1 MAFLSTIKIPKP
13 IKTFAM
19 YFRVLWF
26 RMDADRVTMVAG
38 HLAYVSLLSLVPLIA
53 VVFALFSVFP
63 MFADVSVQLKNFVF
77 ENFVPAAG
85 DVIQMYLEQF
95 VANSNKMTAVGI
107 CGLIVT
113 ALLLIHSIDNAL
125 NHIWRTAKKRSTMY
139 SFAVYWMI
147 LTLGP
152 ILAGG
157 SMAIS
162 SIVFS
167 QNWLGNDFNTF
178 YEQALRVFPL
188 ILSFA
193 TFWLVYS
200 IVPNVKVPAKDAAIG
215 ALVAALLFELGKKVF
230 SLYVVMFPSYQLIY
244 GVLAV
249 IPILFVW
256 IYVSW
261 CIVLFGAEVTV
272 SLHEHRMLRQRIKV
286 VDERR
291 SGAKKEEDKEQTEP

>member
-1 MAFLSTIKIPKP
+1 MTFLLKLNLPRP
-13 IKTFAM
+13 IKMVVA
-19 YFRVLWF
+19 YFYVLWQ
-26 RMDADRVTMVAG
+26 RMDQDRITMVAG
-38 HLAYVSLLSLVPLIA
+38 HLAYVSLLSLVPLVTVI
-53 VVFALFSVFP
+53 FALFAAFP
-63 MFADVSVQLKNFVF
+63 MFSEVSEQLKGFIFQNFM
-77 ENFVPAAG
+77 PATG
-85 DVIQMYLEQF
+85 DTIQMYLEQF

-113 ALLLIHSIDNAL
+113 ALLLIGSIDNAL
-125 NHIWRTAKKRSTMY
+125 NHIWRTEKQRPKIY
-139 SFAVYWMI
+139 SFAVYWMV

-162 SIVFS
+162 SIVLS
-167 QNWLGNDFNTF
+167 QSWLGNDFNTLF
-178 YEQALRVFPL
+178 ERLLRLFPL
-188 ILSFA
+188 LLSFA

-200 IVPNVKVPAKDAAIG
+200 IVPNVRVPAKDAAVG

-256 IYVSW
+256 IYFSW
-261 CIVLFGAEVTV
+261 CIVLFGAEVTA
-272 SLHEHRMLRQRIKV
+272 SFQQHRGLRQEIDRL
-286 VDERR
+286 
-291 SGAKKEEDKEQTEP
+291 SGESDVIENKENESK